1 MDSSEI
7 EKELSM
13 SYSGLVEYLLWKYG
27 KVEGDYFVTEACKT
41 KNKKITRANEG
52 LIVHHID
59 EDKAIMLSDTRWAVA
74 NPFEYQKADRLVY
87 CNIMEHLILHIKIV
101 EEPKPKGA
109 NALEDQGIGG
119 AVNFICPQL
128 NDFYNGYEF
137 KREVDKKRMGPIAN
151 NFDDYIKVLNYLLRV
166 VEKNPRYSFF
176 ITRERLSEG
185 WDRQIVYKV
194 YGEL

>member
-1 MDSSEI
+1 
-7 EKELSM
+7 M
-13 SYSGLVEYLLWKYG
+13 SYSDLVEYLLWKYG

-137 KREVDKKRMGPIAN
+137 KREVDRKRMEPIAN